1 MKTFSLVV
9 AGVALLAAL
18 FPAPLFAAEKYT
30 LEYKFQ
36 PDEKVRWE
44 VIHRAT
50 VTTTIQGT
58 TQSAQTKSVSV
69 KVWQVSKVHENGDTD
84 FIHWVESIKMT
95 NKLPNRAEVEY
106 DSQADEQPPAG
117 YEDAARAVGVPLTEV
132 RINRFGK
139 VLDRKQRHIQQGNS
153 DDNPIAIPL
162 PSEPIAIGESWGEP
176 HEITVALQNGRQ
188 QKVTTRR
195 RFELKAVEGDIATIG
210 VDCQV
215 LTPIRD
221 PAIEAQLIQR
231 LFAGDVK
238 FDMAKGRLAEQKLDL
253 DQRVL
258 GFSGPASSMHYLMS
272 LEERL
277 LGPHE
282 QLAKN
287 PAKETK

>member
-1 MKTFSLVV
+1 MKTLSLV
-9 AGVALLAAL
+9 AGFALLAAL
-18 FPAPLFAAEKYT
+18 SPLPLIAAEKYT

-44 VIHRAT
+44 VVHRAT

-58 TQSAQTKSVSV
+58 TQSAQTKSTSV
-69 KVWQVSKVHENGDTD
+69 KVWQVSQVHENGDAD

-95 NKLPNRAEVEY
+95 NKLPNRAEIEY

-132 RINRFGK
+132 RLDRFGK
-139 VLDRKQRHIQQGNS
+139 VLERTQRHIQLGNS
-153 DDNPIAIPL
+153 EDTPIAIPL

-176 HEITVALQNGRQ
+176 HEITVSLQNGRQ

-231 LFAGDVK
+231 LFAGHVK
-238 FDMAKGRLAEQKLDL
+238 FDLAQGRLVEQKLDL

-282 QLAKN
+282 KLAKS